1 MRETY
6 AIVVVHRVGS
16 SSDWLQSIQLDY
28 KAIRSTINQ
37 RKIRK
42 NTSWKW
48 FCSKKWFIVVEIKL
62 FVIIKWGRKEEFE
75 YRWEKNKSG
84 WFSNKSD
91 VELWYKRELEMFI
104 EWNVV
109 YIGRHSG

>member
-42 NTSWKW
+42 KYKLKVIL
-48 FCSKKWFIVVEIKL
+48 FKK
-62 FVIIKWGRKEEFE
+62 VIHCCRNKIICNNKMRKE
-75 YRWEKNKSG
+75 R
-84 WFSNKSD
+84 
-91 VELWYKRELEMFI
+91 
-104 EWNVV
+104 
-109 YIGRHSG
+109 